1 MNIPIF
7 GDDVTLTPHGKV
19 LDNIF
24 MFTGDGL
31 IKLGLP
37 GGFFFQMPDKFAL
50 PTEQSIDQQGQL
62 INTLPL
68 TRGMCQLTEYLR
80 SRIWSRRSE

>member
-50 PTEQSIDQQGQL
+50 PTE
-62 INTLPL
+62 
-68 TRGMCQLTEYLR
+68 
-80 SRIWSRRSE
+80 